1 MDDIIVALA
10 SAWGESGIAIV
21 RLSGKGSTELADHIF
36 RSKCPLAQS
45 PPRYL
50 TLGKLIGSENMPF
63 DEVLAVRFE
72 EGKSYTGEESVEIY
86 CHGGTIPAQ
95 KCIEELCS
103 FGARI
108 ALPGEY
114 TRRAYTNKR
123 IDLSQAESVLSVIK
137 AQSDEA
143 LLAANRTLQGEFS
156 NKIRIFFEK
165 ITELAAILEVDLD
178 FPEEDTGMISLDET
192 LSSLNRL
199 IETARELEENCR
211 SGLVL
216 REGIK
221 AAIIG
226 KPNVG
231 KSSLLNALLQKQ
243 RAIVTPIP
251 GTTRDSIEETVIY
264 RGIPIH
270 FIDTAGIRA
279 TEDQVE
285 SIGVERSKNS
295 IEEAD
300 IIIWVLDSSEEFT
313 EEDRVLWDLIKEKNH
328 VIALNKSDLMPY
340 DNKELLDDITSK
352 SKVISISALS
362 SDGIENLKGLIVED
376 FAKFSSFK
384 GSYSVTS
391 RQLSGITA
399 TIFSLVETKNALTS
413 GIGDDIALTCIADAR
428 SSLAQVIGID
438 PTEDLVERI
447 FGDFCVGK

>member
-21 RLSGKGSTELADHIF
+21 RLSGKGSTELADKLF
-36 RSKCPLAQS
+36 RSKCSLAQS

-103 FGARI
+103 LGARI

-143 LLAANRTLQGEFS
+143 LMAATRTLQGEFS
-156 NKIRIFFEK
+156 NKIRSLFKE
-165 ITELAAILEVDLD
+165 ITELAALLEVDLD
-178 FPEEDTGMISLDET
+178 FPEEDIGMASLDDI
-192 LSSLNRL
+192 LSSLNSL
-199 IETARELEENCR
+199 IAKARNLEESCR
-211 SGLVL
+211 SGLVF

-231 KSSLLNALLQKQ
+231 KSSLLNVLLQKQ
-243 RAIVTPIP
+243 RAIVTPVP

-270 FIDTAGIRA
+270 FIDTAGIRT

-285 SIGVERSKNS
+285 SIGVERSKLS

-300 IIIWVLDSSEEFT
+300 IVIWVLDSSEAFT
-313 EEDRVLWDLIKEKNH
+313 EEDSLLWDLIKEKNH
-328 VIALNKSDLMPY
+328 IVALNKSDLVPY

-352 SKVISISALS
+352 SKVISISALN

-376 FAKFSSFK
+376 FAKYSSFK

-391 RQLSGITA
+391 RQLSGISETV
-399 TIFSLVETKNALTS
+399 FSLVETKNALAC
-413 GIGDDIALTCIADAR
+413 GIGDDIALTCIAEAR
-428 SSLAQVIGID
+428 DSLAQVIGID
-438 PTEDLVERI
+438 PTEDLIERI
-447 FGDFCVGK
+447 FKDFCVGK